1 MKIAI
6 LVEGAT
12 EAAFKKKL
20 REFLKSRLEQKMPK
34 LHFIKQDDPIPKEGK
49 LKKIVE
55 NLLDNDG
62 YNAVIAL
69 TDVYTGKPDFKD
81 ANDAKEKMMIWVDN
95 NPNFYPHTAL
105 HDFEAWLLPYWK
117 TIQKRAKH
125 NLSAPSGSGSPE
137 TVNHQ
142 KPPSYW
148 IKEIFRT
155 GQCRRDYNKVI
166 DGVAILKDNDLM
178 IAIKANPEL
187 KAFVNRIIS
196 LCDEEKIIP

>member
-12 EAAFKKKL
+12 EMAFREKL
-20 REFLKSRLEQKMPK
+20 REFLQSRLQKMPK
-34 LHFIKQDDPIPKEGK
+34 LRFIPQDGGIPKEGK

-55 NLLDNDG
+55 NLLNNDG

-105 HDFEAWLLPYWK
+105 HDFEAWLLPYWT
-117 TIQKRAKH
+117 TIQKLAKH

-148 IKEIFRT
+148 IKEIFKIGTR
-155 GQCRRDYNKVI
+155 GKDYDKVI
-166 DGVAILKDNDLM
+166 DGMAILKNNDLM
-178 IAIKANPEL
+178 IAIKACPEL
-187 KAFVNRIIS
+187 KAFVYRIIS
-196 LCDEEKIIP
+196 LCDEEKITS

>member
-12 EAAFKKKL
+12 EVAFREKL
-20 REFLKSRLEQKMPK
+20 REFLQSRLEQKMPRLDFK
-34 LHFIKQDDPIPKEGK
+34 PQHGGIPKEKK
-49 LKKIVE
+49 LKLIVE
-55 NLLDNDG
+55 NFLDNDG
-62 YNAVIAL
+62 YDAVIAL
-69 TDVYTGKPDFKD
+69 TDVYTGKQDFKD
-81 ANDAKEKMMIWVDN
+81 ANDAKEKMMIWVDK
-95 NPNFYPHTAL
+95 NPKFYPHTAL

-125 NLSAPSGSGSPE
+125 NRSAPSGSPE

-148 IKEIFRT
+148 IKEIFSS
-155 GQCRRDYNKVI
+155 GQCRRDYNKLI
-166 DGVAILKDNDLM
+166 DVKAILKKNDLI
-178 IAIKANPEL
+178 IAIQACPEL

-196 LCDEEKIIP
+196 LCDEDKILS